1 VFGVN
6 AMNYAGTNTAVSE
19 LIVEKYVEGS
29 DEEEEDDD
37 GENEGNEDEE
47 DGSEDSGDDKEDSG
61 DDEEESG
68 NDEEESGDDEEESG
82 DDEEESGD
90 DEEDSGDDEE
100 SDAIVIEFDIDM
112 SSSWY
117 KQKDLKNVDIDTF
130 GLAIGDTITTTCPG
144 DIKVSSSWGTI
155 TLQNCSYTTV
165 GSTTVSVCDITGTGS
180 WSNKLTMGM
189 SVISPSSA
197 SKGTCKMQ
205 SGASEGDD
213 TGSDDE
219 SDDEKDNDTDG
230 DSDKDGDKDNEE
242 ENDEDNDS
250 NGDSDGD
257 VNNDGDE
264 DNNSDDNSE
273 DEDNEGDEDNRT
285 KTTQVMMKRKRQP
298 SALSSVPIGLDGK
311 VTNGT
316 LPMTTRTLN

>member
-1 VFGVN
+1 
-6 AMNYAGTNTAVSE
+6 MNYAGTNTAVSE

-29 DEEEEDDD
+29 DE
-37 GENEGNEDEE
+37 ENEGNEDEE

-68 NDEEESGDDEEESG
+68 N
-82 DDEEESGD
+82 DEEESGD

-230 DSDKDGDKDNEE
+230 DSDKDGDKDEE

-264 DNNSDDNSE
+264 DNNGDDNSE
-273 DEDNEGDEDNRT
+273 
-285 KTTQVMMKRKRQP
+285 
-298 SALSSVPIGLDGK
+298 
-311 VTNGT
+311 
-316 LPMTTRTLN
+316 